1 MREERLGVLRG
12 LAVLSPAALSS
23 IAYANQEVFLGL
35 AVAGAAGLAF
45 ADEIALAIVAL
56 LLLLALSYTQTI
68 IGYPG
73 GGGSYSVARE
83 NLGLAAGLIA
93 AAALMVDYTL
103 TVAVSITAG
112 VTELLSAFPGIA
124 DLRVPICL
132 FMLLLITLANLRG
145 VRESGRWMSVPV
157 GLFVL
162 SGLGLLASG
171 FFRAMADGAGS
182 YPADVLAGFGQ
193 QDVTTPLLLHTFAA
207 GCTAMT
213 GIEAISNGIS
223 IFNPPEPKHANQAL
237 LLMAVLM
244 GTLFLGTVGLTE
256 FLAVLPRSGESIL
269 SALSRR
275 VFHGGFFYYFV
286 QIATLLVL
294 LVAANTSFNGFPRL
308 ASILARDGYVPRQLS
323 LLGER
328 LVYTNG
334 IVLLSVMAGLLIILF
349 RADTHALIPLFAVG
363 VFLAFTLSQAGMVIH
378 WVRRKGG
385 LWLAKVILNGFGALG
400 TAVAFA
406 VIAYSKFLNG
416 AWMVLVLMALLV
428 ASFRTICRHYQGLA
442 EEMTMSGLP
451 PELRPMPEPRVVVP
465 ISSLNRVSL
474 QALRYAQSISARV
487 TAVYVAIQPERT
499 GALLEKWERWNL
511 GVPLEIVPSPYRDL
525 IGPFMDFLDAYDE
538 EQNDG
543 QLASV
548 VIPEF
553 IPARLWEN
561 LLHNQTA
568 WIIKLVL
575 LYRRRRFGKVRAII
589 DVPSHLR
596 HRSKP

>member
-1 MREERLGVLRG
+1 
-12 LAVLSPAALSS
+12 
-23 IAYANQEVFLGL
+23 
-35 AVAGAAGLAF
+35 
-45 ADEIALAIVAL
+45 
-56 LLLLALSYTQTI
+56 
-68 IGYPG
+68 
-73 GGGSYSVARE
+73 
-83 NLGLAAGLIA
+83 
-93 AAALMVDYTL
+93 
-103 TVAVSITAG
+103 
-112 VTELLSAFPGIA
+112 
-124 DLRVPICL
+124 
-132 FMLLLITLANLRG
+132 
-145 VRESGRWMSVPV
+145 
-157 GLFVL
+157 
-162 SGLGLLASG
+162 
-171 FFRAMADGAGS
+171 
-182 YPADVLAGFGQ
+182 
-193 QDVTTPLLLHTFAA
+193 
-207 GCTAMT
+207 
-213 GIEAISNGIS
+213 
-223 IFNPPEPKHANQAL
+223 
-237 LLMAVLM
+237 
-244 GTLFLGTVGLTE
+244 LTE

-286 QIATLLVL
+286 QITTLLVL

-334 IVLLSVMAGLLIILF
+334 IVLLSAMAGLLIILF

-385 LWLAKVILNGFGALG
+385 LWLAKAILNGFGALG

-406 VIAYSKFLNG
+406 VVAYSKFLDG

-428 ASFRTICRHYQGLA
+428 ASFHTIYRHYQGLA

-474 QALRYAQSISARV
+474 QALRYAQSISSRV

-511 GVPLEIVPSPYRDL
+511 GIPLEIVPSPYRDL
-525 IGPFMDFLDAYDE
+525 IGPLMDFLDAFDE

-568 WIIKLVL
+568 WLIKLVL

-596 HRSKP
+596 H